1 VFTLCDKTQKTV
13 LLSSLIESTAAGGS
27 VLCKSSIGKDMDIS
41 VDVAVTMPDR
51 QLEDLLQQMDDDED
65 AGKKTSL

>member
-1 VFTLCDKTQKTV
+1 
-13 LLSSLIESTAAGGS
+13 LIESTWLS

-51 QLEDLLQQMDDDED
+51 QLEDLLQQMDDDEEP
-65 AGKKTSL
+65 G